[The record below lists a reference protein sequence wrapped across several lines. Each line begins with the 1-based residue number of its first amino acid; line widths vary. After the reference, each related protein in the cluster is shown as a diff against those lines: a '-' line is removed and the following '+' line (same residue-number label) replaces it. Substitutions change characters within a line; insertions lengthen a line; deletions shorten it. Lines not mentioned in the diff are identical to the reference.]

1 MSSLLLFIN
10 QNFLI
15 IIAILGALVIILVAL
30 GAFLFWQN
38 RLISRRLNAFF
49 QGRKA
54 RDLEE
59 ILAQQIKRQM
69 KSEKEI
75 KELFKSS
82 RDLWKIALKS
92 VQKIGIV
99 RFNPFKDTGGD
110 QSFAIALLDNSDS
123 GLVISSLYSREG
135 TRIYSKPIEKGKS
148 KYQLSDEEKMAIEK
162 ARKWQMIKR
171 QCPIND

>member
-162 ARKWQMIKR
+162 ARK
-171 QCPIND
+171 

>member
-1 MSSLLLFIN
+1 MAFLNSFMNSFITFFDINYLMILFGLCVLFSLLLIG
-10 QNFLI
+10 NF
-15 IIAILGALVIILVAL
+15 
-30 GAFLFWQN
+30 FLFWQN
-38 RLISRRLNAFF
+38 WVINRRLKILF

-54 RDLEE
+54 QDLEE
-59 ILAQQIKRQM
+59 VLAQQIKRQM

-92 VQKIGIV
+92 VQKIEVV

-135 TRIYSKPIEKGKS
+135 TRVYSKPVEKGKS
-148 KYQLSDEEKMAIEK
+148 KYQLSDEEKMAIER
-162 ARKWQMIKR
+162 ARK
-171 QCPIND
+171 

>member
-1 MSSLLLFIN
+1 MNILID
-10 QNFLI
+10 FLS
-15 IIAILGALVIILVAL
+15 ANYLLVIAVMCFLVVFLVVL

-38 RLISRRLNAFF
+38 WLVKRRLKTFF

-54 RDLEE
+54 QDLEE

-69 KSEKEI
+69 KSEKDI

-92 VQKIGIV
+92 VQKIGVV
-99 RFNPFKDTGGD
+99 RFNPFRDTGGD

-123 GLVISSLYSREG
+123 GLVISSLYAREG

-162 ARKWQMIKR
+162 AKK
-171 QCPIND
+171 

>member
-1 MSSLLLFIN
+1 MILLALCVLFILLLVG
-10 QNFLI
+10 NF
-15 IIAILGALVIILVAL
+15 
-30 GAFLFWQN
+30 FLFWQN
-38 RLISRRLNAFF
+38 WLINRRLRILF

-54 RDLEE
+54 QDLEE

-92 VQKIGIV
+92 VQKIGVV

-123 GLVISSLYSREG
+123 GLIISSLYSREG
-135 TRIYSKPIEKGKS
+135 TRVYSKPIEKGKS
-148 KYQLSDEEKMAIEK
+148 RYQLSDEEKMAIEK
-162 ARKWQMIKR
+162 ARK
-171 QCPIND
+171 

>member
-1 MSSLLLFIN
+1 MNSFITFFDINYLMILFGLCVLFSLLLIG
-10 QNFLI
+10 NF
-15 IIAILGALVIILVAL
+15 
-30 GAFLFWQN
+30 FLFWQN
-38 RLISRRLNAFF
+38 WVINRRLKILF

-54 RDLEE
+54 QDLEE
-59 ILAQQIKRQM
+59 VLAQQIKRQM

-92 VQKIGIV
+92 VQKIEVV

-135 TRIYSKPIEKGKS
+135 TRVYSKPVEKGKS
-148 KYQLSDEEKMAIEK
+148 KYQLSDEEKMAIER
-162 ARKWQMIKR
+162 ARK
-171 QCPIND
+171 